1 MKSAESHFHTDTLR
15 LLPSEPLDTSRHDVV
30 PHDIA
35 HRWRLEN
42 ADFVAAHNATVE
54 AEGLPLGQYRRF

>member
-1 MKSAESHFHTDTLR
+1 MKSAKSHLHTDTLR
-15 LLPSEPLDTSRHDVV
+15 LLPSEPLDTARHDVV
-30 PHDIA
+30 PQDIA

-54 AEGLPLGQYRRF
+54 AEGLPLGLYRSF